1 MKARRKVTNRLAL
14 DDITELT
21 GVAIISRG
29 SYVPPGKKLELGER
43 RLHLLIEGPTEMQV
57 KQARL
62 EIQRLLDEET
72 IRLNSAPG
80 GGSLSTFGRYSVL

>member
-1 MKARRKVTNRLAL
+1 VTER
-14 DDITELT
+14 T

-29 SYVPPGKKLELGER
+29 SYIAPGKKPELGER
-43 RLHLLIEGPTEMQV
+43 RLHLLIEASTEIQV

-72 IRLNSAPG
+72 MRLGASMGA
-80 GGSLSTFGRYSVL
+80 GGSFGRYSVL